1 MVLSSRAWMTENI
14 RQRQTEVAKA
24 IKRGTECRFLYCITM
39 PSCQKNLLD
48 IHPYHELYKRK
59 EYEEPF
65 FIIGLSENRAGA
77 VEMVARMAAEVA
89 AVTERPE
96 EYKEN
101 FIRFRDSFLPDDLN
115 EDNRSKKVRIEEGS
129 MFREIRKE

>member
-14 RQRQTEVAKA
+14 RQRQTEVTRA
-24 IKRGTECRFLYCITM
+24 IKKGVECRFLYCITM

-77 VEMVARMAAEVA
+77 VLMVSQMAAEVA

-96 EYKEN
+96 EFKDN
-101 FIRFRDSFLPDDLN
+101 FIRFRDSFLLPEQDD
-115 EDNRSKKVRIEEGS
+115 EDIHGQNADKKGILSEK
-129 MFREIRKE
+129 IRKG